1 MSFSGLA
8 EPGLEGARGA
18 ARDAG
23 RRAAAQVAK
32 ERPPSAGVLGDR
44 AERTGVETNAAGGA
58 AVFVE
63 DDNAEFGIAGQGL
76 FRAGR
81 YTLRLRAQTAEMGFV
96 DAFRLILAHTDPGGR
111 GPQDAFVVEDAG
123 RLAGAAAGA
132 QAGVNSDRSERHVN
146 PL

>member
-8 EPGLEGARGA
+8 EAGLEGARGA

-81 YTLRLRAQTAEMGFV
+81 YTLRLRAQTTEMRLV
-96 DAFRLILAHTDPGGR
+96 ESFRLIFMHADPGGR
-111 GPQDAFVVEDAG
+111 RAQNVFVVEDAG
-123 RLAGAAAGA
+123 RLAGAAP
-132 QAGVNSDRSERHVN
+132 RT
-146 PL
+146 